1 MYVVL
6 IIHCQQLLF
15 VVAFFGVYLV
25 DGVTGA
31 TIHHTTHRNAA
42 GPVNLELSEN
52 WIVVSF
58 SHSWSLRNVA
68 QPGTFKKKTFFDFTK
83 RYNN

>member
-1 MYVVL
+1 MHTYTYVVL
-6 IIHCQQLLF
+6 IICCQQLLF

-52 WIVVSF
+52 WIVVS
-58 SHSWSLRNVA
+58 SWSARNVA
-68 QPGTFKKKTFFDFTK
+68 QPVLLRTS
-83 RYNN
+83 